1 MRKIIFVIS
10 LFTTILYADF
20 TEISTALPDIC
31 FSNVAWGDYDS
42 DGDLDILMTGE
53 TDSSYVSRVYR
64 NDGSNVFT
72 DIEAG
77 LLGLTRG
84 KDAARWG
91 DYDNDG
97 DLDVLI
103 CGTFWDYNIGES
115 VEISRIYKNE
125 GNDVFTDINAGLI
138 GVDMG
143 SVAFGD
149 YDNDG
154 DLDVLISGV
163 TSVSSVE
170 ITTIYRNDGGGTFTD
185 INAGLIGVQQGTSA
199 WGDYDNDGDL
209 DVIVTGY
216 DYTGGDWINYGKI
229 YRNEGNGIFTDI
241 NAAVPYI
248 EDSSVSWGD
257 YDNDGDLDLFMTGLA
272 ESKSVWMSDIYRN
285 DGNGIFTRLNAP
297 FTDVRLGSSA
307 FGDYDNDSDLDILMT
322 GTTSSGNIGT

>member
-103 CGTFWDYNIGES
+103 CGT
-115 VEISRIYKNE
+115 
-125 GNDVFTDINAGLI
+125 
-138 GVDMG
+138 
-143 SVAFGD
+143 
-149 YDNDG
+149 
-154 DLDVLISGV
+154 
-163 TSVSSVE
+163 
-170 ITTIYRNDGGGTFTD
+170 
-185 INAGLIGVQQGTSA
+185 
-199 WGDYDNDGDL
+199 
-209 DVIVTGY
+209 
-216 DYTGGDWINYGKI
+216 
-229 YRNEGNGIFTDI
+229 
-241 NAAVPYI
+241 
-248 EDSSVSWGD
+248 
-257 YDNDGDLDLFMTGLA
+257 
-272 ESKSVWMSDIYRN
+272 
-285 DGNGIFTRLNAP
+285 
-297 FTDVRLGSSA
+297 
-307 FGDYDNDSDLDILMT
+307 
-322 GTTSSGNIGT
+322 